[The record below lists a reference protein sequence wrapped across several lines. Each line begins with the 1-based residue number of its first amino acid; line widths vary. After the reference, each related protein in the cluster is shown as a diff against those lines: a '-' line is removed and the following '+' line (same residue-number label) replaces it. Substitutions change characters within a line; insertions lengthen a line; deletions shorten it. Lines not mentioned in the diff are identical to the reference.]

1 MKEDPRV
8 AILQTPQYFRATSE
22 QTWVERGAGSL
33 QEIFYRFIQVSLS
46 RTSALRPTADHV
58 YVS

>member
-33 QEIFYRFIQVSLS
+33 QEIFYRFIQVSFRARAGS
-46 RTSALRPTADHV
+46 SSASIYR
-58 YVS
+58 